1 MAGAGGARAPGA
13 RAGGMPGGARGA
25 AGAARARGRGGGG
38 RGGRGGGASSS
49 WRRERVE
56 KQYAREVADLL
67 CSNEALALAVNPA
80 KLFDGDDS
88 VFAEVTDVSL
98 SGDLQV
104 RPPPSFARPC
114 APVPIPPRLPGR
126 ASSRAEGGRRLS
138 GRFGPSQVA
147 KVFVHVSAGSPG
159 EQERAWQSL
168 QGKAGL
174 IRREMGKRIPLR
186 RTPEVRLI
194 YDDSVEEMERID
206 ARLAYMR
213 LEEEAA
219 AQGISLDDLKAELE
233 AEEGVELE
241 LATGDWDGEDEED
254 ADEEGGEDGEDG
266 PYRLTGEEEAAL
278 EGFWSVG
285 GLDDEGGADDHDR
298 FVSSRRR

>member
-1 MAGAGGARAPGA
+1 M
-13 RAGGMPGGARGA
+13 
-25 AGAARARGRGGGG
+25 
-38 RGGRGGGASSS
+38 
-49 WRRERVE
+49 
-56 KQYAREVADLL
+56 
-67 CSNEALALAVNPA
+67 
-80 KLFDGDDS
+80 
-88 VFAEVTDVSL
+88 
-98 SGDLQV
+98 
-104 RPPPSFARPC
+104 
-114 APVPIPPRLPGR
+114 
-126 ASSRAEGGRRLS
+126 
-138 GRFGPSQVA
+138 A

-241 LATGDWDGEDEED
+241 LATGDWDGQDEED